1 MKRGWLVLW
10 LALAPAFGQM
20 KMAANAPVIPVIKA
34 PPPGSGLG
42 ALEKN
47 FDDNLQITGMP
58 DRVQLRGFTRG
69 LRLDD
74 YGAIFTAEVDLVA
87 APTLNP
93 FQTSIAPQQVGEV
106 HRRKLVN
113 LPLLRKTMRDMMMV
127 SANTLTGLAP
137 EGHIV
142 VAVRLAYQ
150 SWEQREGLPAQ
161 IVMRA
166 TRQDALAGQIQTTED
181 Q

>member
-1 MKRGWLVLW
+1 MKRGSWILW
-10 LALAPAFGQM
+10 LALVPAFAQIR
-20 KMAANAPVIPVIKA
+20 MAATAPVVPAIKA
-34 PPPGSGLG
+34 PPPGSSLS

-47 FDDNLQITGMP
+47 FDDNLQITGVP
-58 DRVQLRGFTRG
+58 DRLQSRGFTRA
-69 LRLDD
+69 LRIDD
-74 YGAIFTAEVDLVA
+74 YGAVFTAEVDLVA

-93 FQTSIAPQQVGEV
+93 FQMSISPQQASEV
-106 HRRKLVN
+106 HQRKLTN
-113 LPLLRKTMRDMMMV
+113 LVLLRKTMREMMTT
-127 SANTLTGLAP
+127 SANALTALAP

-161 IVMRA
+161 IVMKA
-166 TRQDALAGQIQTTED
+166 SRQDAQAGQIQTTED